1 MKKATVPLVKKGWT
15 KAIVKKVK
23 KGETK
28 GTVLVALLNLQ
39 IHLST
44 RPRRGHLGPCLRWGH
59 RRLDLR
65 SQPLL
70 VQSQSQNRTAVPEV
84 HQASF
89 VLLIGACTQFNTDL
103 FFSAFLA
110 FGQTLQVSGCNAGC
124 GFLQARSPHACLAKL
139 RTTSHQ
145 TPRPS
150 GARAL
155 RRLTMRPVLLT
166 LRVVVFLGITHA
178 SEMEN
183 DVLMFC
189 ILNFKSVS

>member
-1 MKKATVPLVKKGWT
+1 MAKVHMKKATVPLVKKGWT
-15 KAIVKKVK
+15 KAIMKKVK

-89 VLLIGACTQFNTDL
+89 VLLIGACTVQYSFVFQCLSSLWANPAGQWVQCWLWFPAGSVPPCLPGEAANNVPPDP
-103 FFSAFLA
+103 AA
-110 FGQTLQVSGCNAGC
+110 FGGTGAEKADDETCAADPPGCSVSRHYTCIRDGEWR
-124 GFLQARSPHACLAKL
+124 F
-139 RTTSHQ
+139 
-145 TPRPS
+145 
-150 GARAL
+150 
-155 RRLTMRPVLLT
+155 
-166 LRVVVFLGITHA
+166 
-178 SEMEN
+178 
-183 DVLMFC
+183 DVLH
-189 ILNFKSVS
+189 FKF